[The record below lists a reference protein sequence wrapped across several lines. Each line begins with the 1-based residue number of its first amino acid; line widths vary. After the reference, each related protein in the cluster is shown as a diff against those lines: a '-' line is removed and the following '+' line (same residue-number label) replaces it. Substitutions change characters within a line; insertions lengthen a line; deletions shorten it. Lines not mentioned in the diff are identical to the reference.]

1 MKILTPLLAGLALGF
16 QVSVVSAQ
24 APKNPEP
31 AAAPSATS
39 AESDA
44 WKAVREATKPPLP
57 PSEWNDRKPTDA
69 EYTAFRKKMG
79 EAAAAAAD
87 KAKAF
92 ADKYPESKRLDEAKE
107 IRLSMLQAAV
117 QLGVDDRKEELAQ
130 LGGSAPGNAPSPRP
144 SGDPFAD
151 KMRAAMAAA
160 MKLEPQGM
168 EAMLLEFEKGVR
180 EVLKEFPNRPEAYAT
195 LLQIAEG
202 LGGDKATAI
211 AKEVAAADGPPEL
224 KAMATAILKK
234 QEMLGQP
241 LDIQFTA
248 MDGREVSIAKL
259 KGKVVLVDFWATWCG
274 PCVAELPKVKAAYDQ
289 LHPKGF
295 EIIGISFD
303 QDKESLESFVKKK
316 SMAWPQFFDGE
327 GWKNQFGQRFG
338 IQGIPTMWLVDKQ
351 GKLRDLN
358 ARENLAEK
366 VEKLLAEN

>member
-1 MKILTPLLAGLALGF
+1 MKILTPLLTGLALGF
-16 QVSVVSAQ
+16 QIAVVSAQ
-24 APKNPEP
+24 APKNAEP
-31 AAAPSATS
+31 AAAPSTAS
-39 AESDA
+39 AEAEA

-69 EYTAFRKKMG
+69 EYAAFRKQMG

-87 KAKAF
+87 KAKEF
-92 ADKYPESKRLDEAKE
+92 ADKYPDSKRLDEAKE

-117 QLGVDDRKEELAQ
+117 QLGVEDRKGELAQ
-130 LGGSAPGNAPSPRP
+130 LGGSAPAPRP
-144 SGDPFAD
+144 SGDAFAD

-180 EVLKEFPNRPEAYAT
+180 EVLKEFPDRPEAYAA

-248 MDGREVSIAKL
+248 VDGRDVSLAKL

-274 PCVAELPKVKAAYDQ
+274 PCIAELPNVKAAYDK

-303 QDKESLESFVKKK
+303 QDKDALESFVKKK

-351 GKLRDLN
+351 GKLRDLS